1 MNRFSLPLALTAVA
15 LVAACAHKAEPVPVV
30 VVQQPPAVVAAPAPA
45 SPTVSVQQAAPA
57 TLRAGDGRIESLSAT
72 PSAGTGTTAP
82 SSMRRYGIKMDD
94 GSMQYV
100 DSDAPGL
107 AIGQRVQLTEN
118 GYIRS
123 LP

>member
-30 VVQQPPAVVAAPAPA
+30 VVQQPPAVVAAPA
-45 SPTVSVQQAAPA
+45 SPTVTVQQAAPA
-57 TLRAGDGRIESLSAT
+57 ILRAGDGRIESLSAT
-72 PSAGTGTTAP
+72 PTAGTGTTAP
-82 SSMRRYGIKMDD
+82 SAMRRYGIKMDD

-100 DSDAPGL
+100 DSDAPNL
-107 AIGQRVQLTEN
+107 AIGQRVQLTAD

-123 LP
+123 MP